1 MESEGGESRRER
13 RVEVAREVLE
23 RYNAIKDLRPERKG
37 DFIGLERDKFYI
49 ALSEEEVY
57 ELSPL
62 AYYVWAL
69 CSGDL
74 TVEEIAHQISEGA
87 DVNINIVI
95 EPLLIVL
102 EELKRAGLVVY

>member
-1 MESEGGESRRER
+1 MESEGGESRREK

-23 RYNAIKDLRPERKG
+23 RYNAIKDVMPERRG
-37 DFIGLERDKFYI
+37 DLIGFEKDKFYV

-87 DVNINIVI
+87 DVDINMVI

-102 EELKRAGLVVY
+102 EELKKAGLVVY

>member
-1 MESEGGESRRER
+1 MESEGGESRREK

-23 RYNAIKDLRPERKG
+23 RYNAIKDVMPERRG
-37 DFIGLERDKFYI
+37 DLIGFERDKFYV

-87 DVNINIVI
+87 DVDINVVI

-102 EELKRAGLVVY
+102 EELKKAGLVVY

>member
-1 MESEGGESRRER
+1 MEGEGGESRREK

-23 RYNAIKDLRPERKG
+23 RYNAIKDVMPERRG
-37 DFIGLERDKFYI
+37 DLIGFERDKFYV

-87 DVNINIVI
+87 DVDINMVI

-102 EELKRAGLVVY
+102 EELKKAGLVVY

>member
-1 MESEGGESRRER
+1 MESEGGESRREK

-23 RYNAIKDLRPERKG
+23 RYDVIKDVVPERRG
-37 DFIGLERDKFYI
+37 DFIGLEGDKFYV

-74 TVEEIAHQISEGA
+74 TVEEIARQISESA
-87 DVNINIVI
+87 DVDINMVI

-102 EELKRAGLVVY
+102 EELKKAGLVVY

>member
-1 MESEGGESRRER
+1 MESEGGESRREK

-23 RYNAIKDLRPERKG
+23 RYNAIKDVVPERRG
-37 DFIGLERDKFYI
+37 DLIGFERDKFYV

-87 DVNINIVI
+87 DVDINMVI

-102 EELKRAGLVVY
+102 EELKKAGLVVY

>member
-1 MESEGGESRRER
+1 MESEGGESRREK

-23 RYNAIKDLRPERKG
+23 RYNAIKDATPERRG
-37 DFIGLERDKFYI
+37 DLIGFERDKFYV

-87 DVNINIVI
+87 DVDINMVI

-102 EELKRAGLVVY
+102 EELKKAGLVVY

>member
-1 MESEGGESRRER
+1 MESEGGESRREK

-23 RYNAIKDLRPERKG
+23 RYNAIKDVMPERRG
-37 DFIGLERDKFYI
+37 DLIGFERDKFYV

-74 TVEEIAHQISEGA
+74 TVEEIARQISEGA
-87 DVNINIVI
+87 DVDINMVI

-102 EELKRAGLVVY
+102 EELKKAGLVVY

>member
-1 MESEGGESRRER
+1 MESEGGESRREK

-23 RYNAIKDLRPERKG
+23 RYNAIKDVIPERRG
-37 DFIGLERDKFYI
+37 DLIGFERDKFYI

-87 DVNINIVI
+87 DVDINMVI

-102 EELKRAGLVVY
+102 EELKKAGLVVY

>member
-1 MESEGGESRRER
+1 MESEGGESRREK

-23 RYNAIKDLRPERKG
+23 RYNAIKDVMPERRG
-37 DFIGLERDKFYI
+37 DLIGFERDKFYV

-87 DVNINIVI
+87 DVDINMVI

-102 EELKRAGLVVY
+102 EELKKAGLVVY

>member
-1 MESEGGESRRER
+1 MESEGGESRREK

-23 RYNAIKDLRPERKG
+23 RYNAIKDVIPERRG
-37 DFIGLERDKFYI
+37 DLIGFEKDKFYV

-87 DVNINIVI
+87 DVDINMVI

-102 EELKRAGLVVY
+102 EELKKAGLVVY

>member
-1 MESEGGESRRER
+1 MESEGGESRREK

-23 RYNAIKDLRPERKG
+23 RYNAIKDVVPERRG
-37 DFIGLERDKFYI
+37 DLIGFERDKFYV

-87 DVNINIVI
+87 DVDINMVI

-102 EELKRAGLVVY
+102 EELKKAGLVMY

>member
-1 MESEGGESRRER
+1 MESEGGESRREK

-23 RYNAIKDLRPERKG
+23 RYNAIKDVIPERRG
-37 DFIGLERDKFYI
+37 DLIGFERDKFYV

-87 DVNINIVI
+87 DVDINMVI

-102 EELKRAGLVVY
+102 EELKKAGLVVY